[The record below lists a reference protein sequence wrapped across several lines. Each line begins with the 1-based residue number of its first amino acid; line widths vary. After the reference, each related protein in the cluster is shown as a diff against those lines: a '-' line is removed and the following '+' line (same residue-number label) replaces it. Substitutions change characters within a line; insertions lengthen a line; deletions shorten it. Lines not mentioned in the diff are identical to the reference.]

1 MSEQTVARR
10 GPAGGAP
17 VAPRRGRPDAG
28 EWLRRAA
35 HRARHSPL
43 LPLLILWALVVA
55 YFGIQESRY
64 LSEANITS
72 VLEQKSVLFA
82 AAMAETIIL
91 LCGAV
96 DLSVGGMVGLTGLL
110 LVLGNSGTP
119 AWLAIVITI
128 AAGGLLSAVMNGLPI
143 GLLKMNPFVVTL
155 GTAAIFLGAANLLTD
170 GGETKIIED
179 PTLINSIISDKVG
192 PIPIVALVMLAM
204 VVGLWAMLRFT
215 YFGRNIYAVGGNP
228 EAATLAGISVA
239 RIRISAFL
247 LLGCAAGVAA
257 VLQAGQLSSVAPTAG
272 AGLEL
277 EAIAAVLLGG
287 TALAGGRGGVVG
299 TAIAVLFLGS
309 LQNGLDI
316 SGVSAFWQQIVTGTV
331 LVVAV
336 GFDQVRKELMLRRRG
351 SVKTGPVGAV
361 VAG

>member
-1 MSEQTVARR
+1 MSEQTV
-10 GPAGGAP
+10 
-17 VAPRRGRPDAG
+17 PRRPRPAPPRPRSGGRPDAAA
-28 EWLRRAA
+28 WLREAA
-35 HRARHSPL
+35 RRARHSQL
-43 LPLLILWALVVA
+43 LPLLVLWALVVA
-55 YFGIQESRY
+55 YFGSQESRY
-64 LSEANITS
+64 LTEANITS

-82 AAMAETIIL
+82 AAMAETVIL

-96 DLSVGGMVGLTGLL
+96 DLSVGGMVGLIGILL
-110 LVLGNSGTP
+110 TLGNSGTP

-128 AAGGLLSAVMNGLPI
+128 LAGGLLSATFNGLPI
-143 GLLKMNPFVVTL
+143 GLVKMNPFVVTL

-179 PTLINSIISDKVG
+179 PTLINSIISNKVG

-204 VVGLWAMLRFT
+204 VVGLWAMLRYT
-215 YFGRNIYAVGGNP
+215 YFGRNVYAVGGNP

-239 RIRISAFL
+239 RIRIAAFL
-247 LLGCAAGVAA
+247 LLGFAAGAAA

-299 TAIAVLFLGS
+299 TAVAVLFLGS

-316 SGVSAFWQQIVTGTV
+316 SGVSAFWQQIVTGSV

-336 GFDQVRKELMLRRRG
+336 GFDQVRKGLVLRR
-351 SVKTGPVGAV
+351 GAR
-361 VAG
+361 VAA